1 MAHEE
6 TLQDSVRVIDL
17 NDSAQ
22 IAQWCRDLGC
32 TEIELREAVRMVGPS
47 RMSVQQWIAW
57 LHLR

>member
-32 TEIELREAVRMVGPS
+32 TEIELREAVRMVGTS